1 MKTTTCF
8 YGWILAAC
16 VGLSA
21 ILGAQN
27 EVEAVKNV
35 PVKKISVDL
44 KVLKIKKAETILL
57 SNPKTVIEDG
67 REGTCVMGRK
77 IPVKNE
83 QGETK
88 YYDDTIEL
96 KVTPKIVPEQGIELT
111 IEAVIRGYDKK
122 KMEPTVT
129 TVKKCELIGNLET
142 VVLELMENKQEKSRL
157 VFQLTSMI
165 QPEAPEKTD

>member
-1 MKTTTCF
+1 MYF

-21 ILGAQN
+21 TLCAQN
-27 EVEAVKNV
+27 GSETVKNV

-44 KVLKIKKAETILL
+44 RVLKVKKAETILL

-67 REGTCVMGRK
+67 REGSCVMGRK

-83 QGETK
+83 QGEAK

-142 VVLELMENKQEKSRL
+142 VVLELMENKQDKSRL
-157 VFQLTSMI
+157 VFQLTPMI